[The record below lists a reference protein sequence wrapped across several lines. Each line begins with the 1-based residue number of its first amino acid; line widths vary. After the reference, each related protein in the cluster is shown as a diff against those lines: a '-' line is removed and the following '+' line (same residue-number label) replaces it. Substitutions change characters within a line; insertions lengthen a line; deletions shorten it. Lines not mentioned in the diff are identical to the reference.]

1 MSHLLIDDLQ
11 DSEEL
16 DRSAMLAV
24 RGGESVLSSVTAQA
38 LAAEAKGGIAAVN
51 NAVQTLVSTN
61 TLLDLNIAPETNVVV
76 GGIG

>member
-24 RGGESVLSSVTAQA
+24 RGGESDLTAFNAQA
-38 LAAEAKGGIAAVN
+38 LVAEAKGGIVAVT

-61 TLLDLNIAPETNVVV
+61 TVLDLNIAPETNVVV
-76 GGIG
+76 GGLG